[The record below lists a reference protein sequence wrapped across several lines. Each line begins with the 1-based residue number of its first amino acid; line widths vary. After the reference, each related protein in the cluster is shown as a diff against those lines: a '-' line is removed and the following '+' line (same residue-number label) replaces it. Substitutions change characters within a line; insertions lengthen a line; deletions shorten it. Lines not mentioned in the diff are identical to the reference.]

1 MSVVS
6 YLKLHLKPEFIQD
19 FERDLQDMVQL
30 SKEQPGFLSVEAL
43 RPLGMDSDY
52 VIVSE
57 WESED
62 AFKAW
67 EHSSRHDE
75 IMGLYEHDRF
85 SQKYEKMRLERYR

>member
-1 MSVVS
+1 
-6 YLKLHLKPEFIQD
+6 
-19 FERDLQDMVQL
+19 MVQL

-67 EHSSRHDE
+67 EHSRRHEE
-75 IMGLYEHDRF
+75 IMETYEHGRLSGD
-85 SQKYEKMRLERYR
+85 YEKMRMNRYR